1 MLPVLLAALA
11 AGAGPSFVE
20 DDFAKALAQAKQQK
34 KLLFVDAWAPWCHTC
49 VYMRE
54 HVLTRPAFKAFEK
67 DVVFASVDTEK
78 EKNGAF
84 LEKYPVDVWPTL
96 FFVDAASGQVV
107 FKWAGSADEQQ
118 MTALLEAAKGAQGA
132 TEPTADVLLARGEA
146 LQAVD
151 KYLATKGQGGAR
163 GTVSL
168 LYALYAVQKYD
179 TCAQAALDGVG
190 AAGQL
195 PSDFVAV
202 VSWGLS
208 CALQLPEKD
217 ALRGKALAALVPEA
231 KKGLTL
237 PGAMADDVSS
247 LYELLVEERQA
258 AKDTAEALALAR
270 GWSDFLE
277 REAALSPTPQ
287 ARAVFDAHRLGAALA
302 AKTPARVVD
311 ALKLSEAQ
319 VPGDWNPSA
328 RLATAYRELGRFDEA
343 LAAVERALGKCKE
356 GPRRI
361 CLFKAK
367 ATLFDKKGDVAGRQ
381 ATAKAGLEAAKKQR
395 PSKALSRC
403 VNGLDA
409 LAQ

>member
-1 MLPVLLAALA
+1 MLAFLLTLLAA
-11 AGAGPSFVE
+11 GGGPAVVE
-20 DDFAKALAQAKQQK
+20 DDFPKALALAKQQK

-67 DVVFASVDTEK
+67 DVVFAAVDTEK
-78 EKNGAF
+78 DRNAAF
-84 LEKYPVDVWPTL
+84 LDKYPVDVWPTL

-118 MTALLEAAKGAQGA
+118 MTALLEAAKGAQA
-132 TEPTADVLLARGEA
+132 AKEPTADVLLARGEA
-146 LQAVD
+146 LQAAD
-151 KYLATKGQGGAR
+151 KYLAAKGQGGAR

-190 AAGQL
+190 VKDQL

-217 ALRGKALAALVPEA
+217 TLRGQALKALVPEA
-231 KKGLTL
+231 KKALTL
-237 PGAMADDVSS
+237 PGAMADDLSS

-258 AKDTAEALALAR
+258 AKDPAEALALAR
-270 GWSDFLE
+270 GWADFLE
-277 REAALSPTPQ
+277 KEAALSPTPQ
-287 ARAVFDAHRLGAALA
+287 ARAAFDAHRLGAALA

-311 ALKLSEAQ
+311 TLLLSEAQ
-319 VPGDWNPSA
+319 LPGDWNPSA

-343 LAAVERALGKCKE
+343 IAAIDRALGKSKE
-356 GPRRI
+356 GPRRV
-361 CLFKAK
+361 CLYKAK
-367 ATLFDKKGDVAGRQ
+367 ATLFDKKGDVAQRQ
-381 ATAKAGLEAAKKQR
+381 ATAKQGLEAGKKQR

-403 VNGLDA
+403 LSGLDT